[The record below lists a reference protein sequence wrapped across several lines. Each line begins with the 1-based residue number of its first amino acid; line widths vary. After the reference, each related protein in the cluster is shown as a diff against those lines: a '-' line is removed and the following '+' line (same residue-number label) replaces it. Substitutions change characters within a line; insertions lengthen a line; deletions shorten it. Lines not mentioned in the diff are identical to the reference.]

1 MTRSKNLRHEEAATD
16 GSDGKGLGPTP
27 VHLEYESGQKLD
39 AMQRIY
45 NTARDLKEAGL
56 RMQHP
61 DWTED
66 QIQAALREAFLY
78 ART

>member
-1 MTRSKNLRHEEAATD
+1 MDSSEYRKVLRNMTPA
-16 GSDGKGLGPTP
+16 
-27 VHLEYESGQKLD
+27 QKLD

-45 NTARDLKEAGL
+45 NTARDLKAAGL

>member
-1 MTRSKNLRHEEAATD
+1 MDDSEYWKILRAMTPA
-16 GSDGKGLGPTP
+16 
-27 VHLEYESGQKLD
+27 QKLD

-45 NTARDLKEAGL
+45 NTARDLKAAGL

-61 DWTED
+61 DWSDD
-66 QIQAALREAFLY
+66 QINAAVREAFLY

>member
-1 MTRSKNLRHEEAATD
+1 MDSSEYSKIMHAMTPA
-16 GSDGKGLGPTP
+16 
-27 VHLEYESGQKLD
+27 QKLD

-45 NTARDLKEAGL
+45 NTARELKAAGL

-66 QIQAALREAFLY
+66 QIEAALREAFLY

>member
-1 MTRSKNLRHEEAATD
+1 MDDSEYWKILRAMTPE
-16 GSDGKGLGPTP
+16 
-27 VHLEYESGQKLD
+27 QKLD

-45 NTARDLKEAGL
+45 NTARELKEAGL

-66 QIQAALREAFLY
+66 QINAAVREAFLY

>member
-1 MTRSKNLRHEEAATD
+1 MDDSEYWNILRAV
-16 GSDGKGLGPTP
+16 TP
-27 VHLEYESGQKLD
+27 AQKLD

-45 NTARDLKEAGL
+45 NMARELKAAGL

-61 DWTED
+61 DWSDD
-66 QIQAALREAFLY
+66 QINVAVREAFLY

>member
-1 MTRSKNLRHEEAATD
+1 MDSSEYRKTLRDMTPA
-16 GSDGKGLGPTP
+16 
-27 VHLEYESGQKLD
+27 QKLD

-45 NTARDLKEAGL
+45 NTARDLKAAGL

-66 QIQAALREAFLY
+66 QIEAALREAFLY

>member
-1 MTRSKNLRHEEAATD
+1 MDNSEYRKILRNMTPA
-16 GSDGKGLGPTP
+16 
-27 VHLEYESGQKLD
+27 QKLD

-45 NTARDLKEAGL
+45 NTARDLKAAGL

>member
-1 MTRSKNLRHEEAATD
+1 MDSSEYWKILQVMTPA
-16 GSDGKGLGPTP
+16 
-27 VHLEYESGQKLD
+27 QKQD

-45 NTARDLKEAGL
+45 NTARELKAAGL
-56 RMQHP
+56 RMNHP

-66 QIQAALREAFLY
+66 QINAALREAFLY

>member
-1 MTRSKNLRHEEAATD
+1 MDSSEYWKILRAMTPA
-16 GSDGKGLGPTP
+16 
-27 VHLEYESGQKLD
+27 QKLD

-45 NTARDLKEAGL
+45 NTARELKAAGL

-66 QIQAALREAFLY
+66 QIKAALREAFLY

>member
-1 MTRSKNLRHEEAATD
+1 MDYPEYSKILQAMMPA
-16 GSDGKGLGPTP
+16 P
-27 VHLEYESGQKLD
+27 KLD

-45 NTARDLKEAGL
+45 NTARELKAAGL
-56 RMQHP
+56 RMHHP

-66 QIQAALREAFLY
+66 QIEAALREAFLY

>member
-1 MTRSKNLRHEEAATD
+1 MDSSEYRRILRNMTPA
-16 GSDGKGLGPTP
+16 
-27 VHLEYESGQKLD
+27 QKLD

-45 NTARDLKEAGL
+45 NTARDLKAAGL
-56 RMQHP
+56 RLHHP

-66 QIQAALREAFLY
+66 QIEAALREAFLY